1 MDRASGLHAYGT
13 LPGGYRVSAAAPFG
27 TLRVRRFE
35 PGVRGVRWDSFTIP
49 LEDRTTVLDALFN
62 VLREQDRSIA
72 FRCACRAAMC
82 GSCAMVI
89 NGQERLA
96 CKTGLASLKKPI
108 RVEPLRNL
116 PVIKDLV
123 VDMTDFFAKYQ
134 AIEPRPM
141 LDARRLAEPAIIPA
155 ADARRLEISEGLDC
169 ISCGA
174 CYSACP
180 MVAADPD
187 YLGPAQLL
195 RAFNV
200 LSDERE
206 ASGADAAHADAF
218 SRHGVWRC
226 HAIGECTRVCP
237 KGLDP
242 SLAIRRLKR
251 RALVDTMS

>member
-1 MDRASGLHAYGT
+1 MTTTPTA
-13 LPGGYRVSAAAPFG
+13 

-35 PGVRGVRWDSFTIP
+35 PGVHGQRWDSFEVP
-49 LEDRTTVLDALFN
+49 LADRTTVLDALFY
-62 VLREQDRSIA
+62 VLRRHDRSLA

-82 GSCAMVI
+82 GSCAMVV
-89 NGQERLA
+89 NGSECLA
-96 CKTGLASLKKPI
+96 CRTPLADVAGSGVI

-116 PVIKDLV
+116 PVLKDLV
-123 VDMTDFFAKYQ
+123 VDIDGFFTKYE
-134 AIEPRPM
+134 AIDPYVM
-141 LDARRLAEPAIIPA
+141 LQPGMRAPAEIPA
-155 ADARRLEISEGLDC
+155 DDPTRQEIGEGLDC
-169 ISCGA
+169 ITCGA

-180 MVAADPD
+180 MVAIDPD

-200 LSDERE
+200 LEDVRE
-206 ASGADAAHADAF
+206 ADGAWQLRADVF

-226 HAIGECTRVCP
+226 HGISECTRVCP

-251 RALVDTMS
+251 RALSGAVS

>member
-1 MDRASGLHAYGT
+1 MDRAGRVHPGL
-13 LPGGYRVSAAAPFG
+13 PVSSRPAVG
-27 TLRVRRFE
+27 TLRVRRYD
-35 PGVRGVRWDSFTIP
+35 PGVHGARWDSFTIP
-49 LEDRTTVLDALFN
+49 LEDRTTVLDALFH
-62 VLREQDRSIA
+62 VLREQDRSLA

-89 NGQERLA
+89 NGHERLA
-96 CKTGLASLKKPI
+96 CKTGLASLKGPI

-123 VDMTDFFAKYQ
+123 VDMANFFDKYA

-155 ADARRLEISEGLDC
+155 ADTRRTEISEGLDC

-206 ASGADAAHADAF
+206 VAGAGAAHAATF

-226 HAIGECTRVCP
+226 HGIGECTRVCP

-251 RALVDTMS
+251 RALLNAL

>member
-1 MDRASGLHAYGT
+1 MSS
-13 LPGGYRVSAAAPFG
+13 VM
-27 TLRVRRFE
+27 LRIRRFE
-35 PGVRGVRWDSFTIP
+35 AGRGGVRWETFQVP
-49 LEDRTTVLDALFN
+49 LEDRATVLDALFF
-62 VLREQDRSIA
+62 VQREHDRSLA

-89 NGQERLA
+89 NGSERLA
-96 CKTGLASLKKPI
+96 CKTALASLGANRPV

-116 PVIKDLV
+116 PVLKDLV
-123 VDMTDFFAKYQ
+123 VDLEPLFDKYT
-134 AIEPRPM
+134 AVAPWLVADPGVR
-141 LDARRLAEPAIIPA
+141 EPAVIPTT
-155 ADARRLEISEGLDC
+155 DEARLQIGEGLDC

-187 YLGPAQLL
+187 YIGPMQLL
-195 RAFNV
+195 RAFNLLNDV
-200 LSDERE
+200 REHPVAADLRHDEVY
-206 ASGADAAHADAF
+206 

-226 HAIGECTRVCP
+226 HGIGECTRVCP

-251 RALVDTMS
+251 NALVRAFS